1 MNRKEPRWV
10 TAFLRA
16 LERTGEVRT
25 AAKDAAVD
33 YSSAYARRRA
43 HAEFAERW
51 AEARRAHDARV
62 KAEEE
67 AEIAAIKKAPPPA
80 SLVPL
85 PTGCAGREEFTV
97 SGGKVRRVSGERW
110 GKRKEKIFFDALAA
124 FPNLRMAADAA
135 GVSTNAIRARR
146 LKNRVFSAKID
157 AVVKSA
163 KAGIDLYLIEQAKKT
178 FDPDELDMS
187 DDGPRVTID
196 QAIKISQLLESRGRA
211 SPGNPFH
218 DEEAGAE
225 EDDALTKELAVR
237 LRRFGERMRRER
249 LADGWTYDESYDLT
263 IPPGYVKGPDYRPKP
278 PEEPG
283 D

>member
-1 MNRKEPRWV
+1 
-10 TAFLRA
+10 
-16 LERTGEVRT
+16 
-25 AAKDAAVD
+25 
-33 YSSAYARRRA
+33 
-43 HAEFAERW
+43 
-51 AEARRAHDARV
+51 V